1 MEMALQAGVSTNT
14 GVIPV
19 AQAKAPIAPF
29 PTTGRTFTAACT
41 SVGAINATVNVY
53 QVVWGKWKRL
63 IATLTLTQAAPVAGV
78 DLLNVGGRYIA
89 EVTFTANP
97 SSDTVDVVVE
107 G

>member
-1 MEMALQAGVSTNT
+1 MEMALQTGVSANT

-19 AQAKAPIAPF
+19 AQGKVPSVPF
-29 PTTGRTFTAACT
+29 ATECRTFTAACT
-41 SVGAINATVNVY
+41 SVGAINATVKIY

-63 IATLTLTQAAPVAGV
+63 IATLSLTQAAPVAGV
-78 DLLNVGGRYIA
+78 DLMNVGVRYIA

-97 SSDTVDVVVE
+97 SNDTVDVVMD